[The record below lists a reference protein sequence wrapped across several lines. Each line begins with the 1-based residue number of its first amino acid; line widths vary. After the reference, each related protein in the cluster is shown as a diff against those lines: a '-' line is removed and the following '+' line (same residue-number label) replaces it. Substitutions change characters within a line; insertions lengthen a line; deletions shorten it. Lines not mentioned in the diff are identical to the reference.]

1 MFVTTK
7 RLKEKIRKIYDSMEF
22 IRDNAIQNAVIEV
35 ETKSITP
42 ILEELNKLE
51 ERIQKLEKHIKE
63 D

>member
-35 ETKSITP
+35 ETKSVTP